1 MSDSDQP
8 LGLGCSE
15 GFGTTPRWWHCD
27 THGPGNRTAWGC
39 PECVREMRA
48 SLGRARGLLVE
59 LDSVLRMAESHNGGA
74 LTAAHV
80 RAAVE
85 PYLPLDLAKETNLWR
100 CTVCGRIG
108 TVGRCCGEET
118 REPVRAPNWSYL
130 HL

>member
-15 GFGTTPRWWHCD
+15 GFGPTPRWWHCD

-80 RAAVE
+80 RTAVE
-85 PYLPLDLAKETNLWR
+85 PYLPLDLGPNAELN
-100 CTVCGRIG
+100 G
-108 TVGRCCGEET
+108 
-118 REPVRAPNWSYL
+118 VRGASDL
-130 HL
+130 SAELGAGD

>member
-85 PYLPLDLAKETNLWR
+85 PYLPLDLGPNVEFSGVPVGHSINHPA
-100 CTVCGRIG
+100 GG
-108 TVGRCCGEET
+108 TSAGTQG
-118 REPVRAPNWSYL
+118 
-130 HL
+130 

>member
-8 LGLGCSE
+8 LGLGP
-15 GFGTTPRWWHCD
+15 TPRWWHCD
-27 THGPGNRTAWGC
+27 R

-85 PYLPLDLAKETNLWR
+85 PYLPLDLGPNHQISGA
-100 CTVCGRIG
+100 C
-108 TVGRCCGEET
+108 
-118 REPVRAPNWSYL
+118 VR
-130 HL
+130 

>member
-8 LGLGCSE
+8 LGLGP
-15 GFGTTPRWWHCD
+15 TPRWWHCD

-85 PYLPLDLAKETNLWR
+85 PYLPLDL
-100 CTVCGRIG
+100 G
-108 TVGRCCGEET
+108 
-118 REPVRAPNWSYL
+118 PNG
-130 HL
+130 